1 MKQIKLIT
9 FDLDDTF
16 WDIGPVII
24 NAELTTRKWL
34 EEKVGEVDWGNME
47 SFLALRKDLAEKD
60 SSLYWDLGKL
70 RREIFRVKLAPITSN
85 EKELNDLVEESFN
98 YFLDKRHEIIFY
110 DGVIDALKDLSTR
123 YELGVLTNG
132 NADINR
138 LNIGEYFKFS
148 VSSVDVQSNKPD
160 KGHFQKALDLSGLS
174 ANEVLHIGD
183 HQINDVVGAIN
194 TGMKAI
200 WFNKEGVDWEQEYMM
215 PKEISDWYNYKII
228 DEIS

>member
-160 KGHFQKALDLSGLS
+160 KGHFQKALDLSGFR
-174 ANEVLHIGD
+174 ADEVLHIGD

-194 TGMKAI
+194 T
-200 WFNKEGVDWEQEYMM
+200 
-215 PKEISDWYNYKII
+215 
-228 DEIS
+228 

>member
-1 MKQIKLIT
+1 MKKIKLIT

-24 NAELTTRKWL
+24 NAELSTRKWL
-34 EEKVGEVDWGNME
+34 EKKVGAVEWGDME

-60 SSLYWDLGKL
+60 QSFYWDLGKL

-85 EKELNDLVEESFN
+85 EKELNSLVDESFK

-110 DGVIDALKDLSTR
+110 DGVINALKDLSTR
-123 YELGVLTNG
+123 YQLGVLTNG

-148 VSSVDVQSNKPD
+148 VSSMDVKSNKPD
-160 KGHFQKALDLSGLS
+160 RSHFQKALDLSGFS
-174 ANEVLHIGD
+174 ADEVIHIGD
-183 HQINDVVGAIN
+183 HQINDVVGALN
-194 TGMKAI
+194 LGMKAI
-200 WFNKEGVDWEQEYMM
+200 WFNKNGATWEQESPQ
-215 PKEISDWYNYKII
+215 PKEISDWNNYKII
-228 DEIS
+228 EEIA

>member
-34 EEKVGEVDWGNME
+34 EKKVGEVDWGNME

-174 ANEVLHIGD
+174 ADEVLHIGD

-200 WFNKEGVDWEQEYMM
+200 WFNKEGVDWKQECLR

>member
-132 NADINR
+132 NADI
-138 LNIGEYFKFS
+138 
-148 VSSVDVQSNKPD
+148 
-160 KGHFQKALDLSGLS
+160 LSLI
-174 ANEVLHIGD
+174 HISEP
-183 HQINDVVGAIN
+183 
-194 TGMKAI
+194 TRP
-200 WFNKEGVDWEQEYMM
+200 Y
-215 PKEISDWYNYKII
+215 
-228 DEIS
+228 

>member
-34 EEKVGEVDWGNME
+34 EKKVGEVDWGNME

-174 ANEVLHIGD
+174 ADEVLHIGD

-200 WFNKEGVDWEQEYMM
+200 WFNKEKVDWEQEYLK
-215 PKEISDWYNYKII
+215 PKEISDWYNYEII
-228 DEIS
+228 DEIA

>member
-34 EEKVGEVDWGNME
+34 EKKVGEVDWGNME

-174 ANEVLHIGD
+174 ADEVLHIGD

-200 WFNKEGVDWEQEYMM
+200 WFNKEEVNWEQEYSK
-215 PKEISDWYNYKII
+215 PREISNWYNYEII

>member
-34 EEKVGEVDWGNME
+34 EKKVGEVDWGNME

-70 RREIFRVKLAPITSN
+70 RREIFRVKLAPVTSGEN
-85 EKELNDLVEESFN
+85 ELKELVEESFN

-110 DGVIDALKDLSTR
+110 DGVIEALEDLAIR
-123 YELGVLTNG
+123 YDLGVLTNG
-132 NADINR
+132 NADINK

-148 VSSVDVQSNKPD
+148 VSSVDVKSNKPD
-160 KGHFQKALDLSGLS
+160 KGHFQKALDLSGCD

-183 HQINDVVGAIN
+183 HQINDVVGALDS
-194 TGMKAI
+194 GMKAI
-200 WFNKEGVDWEQEYMM
+200 WFNKDKVDWEQKLSK
-215 PKEISDWYNYKII
+215 PAEISNWYNYKII
-228 DEIS
+228 DEMA

>member
-1 MKQIKLIT
+1 M
-9 FDLDDTF
+9 
-16 WDIGPVII
+16 
-24 NAELTTRKWL
+24 
-34 EEKVGEVDWGNME
+34 
-47 SFLALRKDLAEKD
+47 
-60 SSLYWDLGKL
+60 
-70 RREIFRVKLAPITSN
+70 
-85 EKELNDLVEESFN
+85 NDLVEESFN

-138 LNIGEYFKFS
+138 LNIGEYFNFS

-160 KGHFQKALDLSGLS
+160 KGHIQKALDLSGLS

-200 WFNKEGVDWEQEYMM
+200 WFNKEGVDRKQECLR

>member
-34 EEKVGEVDWGNME
+34 EKKVGEVDWGNME

-174 ANEVLHIGD
+174 ADEVLHIGD

-200 WFNKEGVDWEQEYMM
+200 WFNKEEVNWEQEYSK
-215 PKEISDWYNYKII
+215 PGEISNWYNYEII

>member
-200 WFNKEGVDWEQEYMM
+200 WFNKEGVDWEQEYLK
-215 PKEISDWYNYKII
+215 PEEISDWYNYTII
-228 DEIS
+228 DEIG

>member
-34 EEKVGEVDWGNME
+34 EKKVGEVDWGNME

-160 KGHFQKALDLSGLS
+160 KGHFQKALDLSGFS

-183 HQINDVVGAIN
+183 HQINDVIGAIN

-200 WFNKEGVDWEQEYMM
+200 WFNKEKVDWEQEYLK

>member
-174 ANEVLHIGD
+174 ADEVLHIGD
-183 HQINDVVGAIN
+183 HQINDVIGAIN

-200 WFNKEGVDWEQEYMM
+200 WFNKEKVDWEQEYLK
-215 PKEISDWYNYKII
+215 PEEISDWYNYEII
-228 DEIS
+228 DEIA

>member
-34 EEKVGEVDWGNME
+34 EKKVGEVDWGNME

-174 ANEVLHIGD
+174 ADEVLHIGD
-183 HQINDVVGAIN
+183 HQINDVIGAIN

-200 WFNKEGVDWEQEYMM
+200 WFNKEKVDWEQEYLK
-215 PKEISDWYNYKII
+215 PEEISDWYNYEII
-228 DEIS
+228 DEIA